1 MKKRIPIVAFLMSL
15 FIWGFGQIYNANLK
29 LGFKLFF
36 LFFANN
42 VFFITLIPF
51 SWPSAIQKLYAIIFA
66 IVWFGN
72 AVHAFIEA
80 KKIKK
85 VRLTKLNN
93 IWFYIGFVVL
103 YLILL
108 QLIQFLVVAYYLN

>member
-1 MKKRIPIVAFLMSL
+1 MKKRIPIVAFLMS
-15 FIWGFGQIYNANLK
+15 FFVWGLGQIYNANLK

-42 VFFITLIPF
+42 IFIFTLIIF
-51 SWPSAIQKLYAIIFA
+51 SLPKPIQILYGIIILIA
-66 IVWFGN
+66 WFGN

-85 VRLTKLNN
+85 VKLTKLNN